1 MEPRNKEAATH
12 CALLQ
17 EHAQRCYVRGEQGY
31 HLRKE
36 CGSEGVT
43 TGAIGLGTGQTITAL
58 TPVAHSTSIRA
69 VPKLAASSERDLPG
83 SADSR
88 GCL

>member
-1 MEPRNKEAATH
+1 MH

-17 EHAQRCYVRGEQGY
+17 EHAQRCYVRGEQKY
-31 HLRKE
+31 RARKE
-36 CGSEGVT
+36 CGSEDGT
-43 TGAIGLGTGQTITAL
+43 TGVIGLGTGRTVTELAFM
-58 TPVAHSTSIRA
+58 AHSTSIRA
-69 VPKLAASSERDLPG
+69 LPKLAAITECDLPG